1 MLTWVIEITSGMKWA
16 QTEHLRVKAQFLY
29 NWYKRLKYF
38 VLILG
43 NHDMDEED
51 LYDDYDLDE
60 DEDDEDD
67 DFIDDSESNIDA
79 SKYIRKIFGYDRR
92 KYVRML
98 VVLLRP
104 RLVESSVI
112 VCNYLRCA
120 MR

>member
-1 MLTWVIEITSGMKWA
+1 
-16 QTEHLRVKAQFLY
+16 
-29 NWYKRLKYF
+29 
-38 VLILG
+38 
-43 NHDMDEED
+43 MDEED

-104 RLVESSVI
+104 WLVESSVI
-112 VCNYLRCA
+112 VPFFSCLWTFFLKQKQLIINNYRVTLLNNHVKTYNDQTFN
-120 MR
+120 

>member
-1 MLTWVIEITSGMKWA
+1 
-16 QTEHLRVKAQFLY
+16 
-29 NWYKRLKYF
+29 
-38 VLILG
+38 
-43 NHDMDEED
+43 MDEDD

-60 DEDDEDD
+60 DEDD
-67 DFIDDSESNIDA
+67 
-79 SKYIRKIFGYDRR
+79 RW